1 MIYIWNDVYI
11 VFIYFFG
18 YNGWNVWLLL
28 RWYVYILLKYFL
40 LWIFLIYFIE
50 LKRERER
57 FIKIGMY
64 CSVFFDFFFVS
75 KIFVNIMDLVMMIKI
90 SYVRF
95 KSFWWRNFYCC
106 LSL

>member
-1 MIYIWNDVYI
+1 MKCLIIIKMVCIYII
-11 VFIYFFG
+11 EIFFIM
-18 YNGWNVWLLL
+18 N
-28 RWYVYILLKYFL
+28 
-40 LWIFLIYFIE
+40 IFNLFYRI
-50 LKRERER
+50 KVRERER

-95 KSFWWRNFYCC
+95 KSF
-106 LSL
+106 

>member
-1 MIYIWNDVYI
+1 MIRYKIIRWFIFEMIDVYI

-64 CSVFFDFFFVS
+64 CSVFFDFFF
-75 KIFVNIMDLVMMIKI
+75 
-90 SYVRF
+90 
-95 KSFWWRNFYCC
+95 C
-106 LSL
+106 